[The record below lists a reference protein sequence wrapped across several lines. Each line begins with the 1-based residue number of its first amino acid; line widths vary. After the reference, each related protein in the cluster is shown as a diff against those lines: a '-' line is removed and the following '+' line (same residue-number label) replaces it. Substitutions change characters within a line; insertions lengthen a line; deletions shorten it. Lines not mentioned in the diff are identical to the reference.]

1 MEIEVLKTQKKVKVE
16 RIESPAPTYPQAKG
30 LRGSG
35 YDTLAS
41 PHSPLYTNKLEEELR
56 RQRSWLETTLRFLGD
71 GVLVADQQER
81 VSCINEAAL
90 AILETTREA
99 ALGRP
104 LNSVL
109 KLRYHWSGL
118 PVEDLAA
125 IAGGEEHPVTL
136 PLEIDVISATGK
148 QTRVE
153 GAVAACRV
161 AGKNSGCVVLF
172 SRRRPAPVRRAR
184 VAR

>member
-1 MEIEVLKTQKKVKVE
+1 MGIDVLKTHKKVKVE
-16 RIESPAPTYPQAKG
+16 RVESPAPTYPEA
-30 LRGSG
+30 RGSLGPG
-35 YDTLAS
+35 YEILTS

-81 VSCINEAAL
+81 VCCINEAAL
-90 AILETTREA
+90 AILEITREA

-109 KLRYHWSGL
+109 QLRYHWSGL

-125 IAGGEEHPVTL
+125 IAGGEERPVTL
-136 PLEIDVISATGK
+136 PLDIDVISGAGK
-148 QTRVE
+148 QTRVK

-172 SRRRPAPVRRAR
+172 SRRRPVQVRRTREAR
-184 VAR
+184 